1 MNQEMFQDRVGRVLD
16 KMKER
21 QLSQLIMADPK
32 SIWYLTGVDVDPYER
47 LFALLLRAD
56 AETHTRRQDLAAA
69 RPDLVDILWKK
80 SVCGGSAGR
89 WIARHLP

>member
-56 AETHTRRQDLAAA
+56 GHHVPCFSTGSFRSASRSMRRSGSQTRMIR
-69 RPDLVDILWKK
+69 LV
-80 SVCGGSAGR
+80 
-89 WIARHLP
+89 

>member
-1 MNQEMFQDRVGRVLD
+1 
-16 KMKER
+16 
-21 QLSQLIMADPK
+21 MARNMGHTP
-32 SIWYLTGVDVDPYER
+32 VYER
-47 LFALLLRAD
+47 DIFPLLPRAD